1 MVQCVHHQVG
11 KQFWMKLNIKM
22 TKAMVVN
29 KKPNSPKINIAI
41 DGEQIEQVTSYN
53 FMYLRSLITEDGI
66 SEKEVKRRIMIARI
80 TFTNMRTLLSCRGIN
95 LKTRLRAI
103 QCYIWPTLFYGAE
116 TWTKTKSLL
125 FRRDA
130 LRCGF
135 IAVLK
140 ISWTEK
146 IANGEVLRRMGTGRE
161 IVRQFKTRKLQYL
174 GHLIRHNTS
183 QIQLI
188 EGLIEGRRSRGRPR
202 NTWTTDITTT
212 NGMKYYQLK
221 RAAEDRK
228 IRHWLVFNLAQET
241 TPR

>member
-1 MVQCVHHQVG
+1 
-11 KQFWMKLNIKM
+11 
-22 TKAMVVN
+22 MVVR

-41 DGEQIEQVTSYN
+41 DEEQIEQVTSY
-53 FMYLRSLITEDGI
+53 MYLGSLITEDGR
-66 SEKEVKRRIMIARI
+66 SEKEIKRRIIIARS
-80 TFTNMRTLLSCRGIN
+80 TFTNIRTLLSCQGIN

-103 QCYIWPTLFYGAE
+103 QCCIWPTLFHGAD
-116 TWTKTKSLL
+116 TWTITKSLL
-125 FRRDA
+125 SRLDAFEMWVYRR
-130 LRCGF
+130 
-135 IAVLK
+135 VLK
-140 ISWTEK
+140 ILWTDK
-146 IANGEVLRRMGTGRE
+146 ITNEEVLRRMGTGRE

-188 EGLIEGRRSRGRPR
+188 EGKIEGRRSRGRPR

-228 IRHWLVFNLAQET
+228 RWHGLVVNLTQET
-241 TPR
+241 TIR